1 VWIDVN
7 GVLLE
12 GQGESLWLM
21 QDITAMKQYQE
32 QVEHIAFHDGLT
44 HLPNR
49 LLLAD
54 RMAQAFALSDR
65 TQTQAAVCYLDLN
78 GFKPI
83 NDRYGHDMGDEVLK
97 VTARRLLK
105 QVRGNDTAARIGGDE
120 FVLVLTAV
128 KDPAEVD
135 QALRRVMAAI
145 EQPIDLGEG
154 RVVSVSA
161 AVGTALYP
169 RDGTTTFEL
178 LRAADQAM
186 YADKGHVSAERS
198 L

>member
-1 VWIDVN
+1 MN
-7 GVLLE
+7 GSSRFVPY
-12 GQGESLWLM
+12 
-21 QDITAMKQYQE
+21 QY
-32 QVEHIAFHDGLT
+32 F
-44 HLPNR
+44 
-49 LLLAD
+49 
-54 RMAQAFALSDR
+54 
-65 TQTQAAVCYLDLN
+65 DLN
-78 GFKPI
+78 GVKPI

-97 VTARRLLK
+97 VTARRLMK

-145 EQPIDLGEG
+145 EQPIDLGGG
-154 RVVSVSA
+154 RVVRVSA

-169 RDGTTTFEL
+169 RDGTTSFEL